1 MKRFLTGLF
10 CLSVL
15 AAQAQHRCA
24 TVEKTDEV
32 ARQNAEYAE
41 GKTEFEDMCAQY
53 ESGALDNAHRDTKQ
67 LDLPVVV
74 HVLYQSEANNV
85 SYEQIK
91 SQIDALN
98 RDFDAAH
105 GELDQIPEVWRGLA
119 VSAGIRFHLADKD
132 PDGNFTNGITR
143 TQTNQSDI
151 GDTDNYYKSSHGGVD
166 PWPQPHYINIW
177 VCEISSTILG
187 YTILP
192 SSTMAANDGIVI
204 DPRAFGTTGT
214 AQAPYNMGRTLV
226 HEMGHY
232 LGLRHVWGSD
242 DESCTSTDYMSDT
255 PWQMEANF
263 GCSNFPHLSCINEG
277 NGDMF
282 MNYMDYANDSCAL
295 LFTERQVSFMRLV
308 LLTSRVTL
316 LHSQAYTGVNE
327 LSDASPPKI
336 YPNPSEGV
344 FHVEFPAGERPVEGK
359 LINAK
364 GQVVK
369 TIYPQTDIIRL
380 DLQGFEKGVY
390 YFVSPYQ
397 TSSLVLI

>member
-1 MKRFLTGLF
+1 MVLI
-10 CLSVL
+10 CLGVV
-15 AAQAQHRCA
+15 AVQAQHRCA
-24 TVEKTDEV
+24 TVEKTEEL
-32 ARQNAEYAE
+32 ARQNPAYAE
-41 GKTEFEDMCAQY
+41 GKAAFEQMCAQY
-53 ESGALDNAHRDTKQ
+53 ESGALDQPHRDSKQ
-67 LDLPVVV
+67 IDLAVVV
-74 HVLYQSEANNV
+74 HVLYQNEANNI

-105 GELDQIPEVWRGLA
+105 EDLDKIPELWRGLV
-119 VSAGIRFHLADKD
+119 VSSGIRFHLADKD

-143 TQTNQSDI
+143 TQTNRSDI
-151 GDTDNYYKSSHGGVD
+151 GDSEDYFKSSQGGID

-187 YTILP
+187 FTILP

-204 DPRAFGTTGT
+204 DPRAFGTIGT
-214 AQAPYNMGRTLV
+214 AQAPYDGGRTLV

-232 LGLRHVWGSD
+232 LGLRHVWGD
-242 DESCTSTDYMSDT
+242 DDGSCTATDYMNDT
-255 PWQMEANF
+255 PWQMEANY

-316 LHSQAYTGVNE
+316 LHSQAYTGVDERNRK
-327 LSDASPPKI
+327 SATKV
-336 YPNPSEGV
+336 YPNPSSGI
-344 FHVEFPAGERPVEGK
+344 FHLEFPSGNRPEEGHV
-359 LINAK
+359 IDSK
-364 GQVVK
+364 GQVLR
-369 TIYPQTDIIRL
+369 TLYPESDIIRL
-380 DLQGFEKGVY
+380 DISDCQEGVY
-390 YFVSPYQ
+390 YFVSPNQ
-397 TSSLVLI
+397 TSRLVLI